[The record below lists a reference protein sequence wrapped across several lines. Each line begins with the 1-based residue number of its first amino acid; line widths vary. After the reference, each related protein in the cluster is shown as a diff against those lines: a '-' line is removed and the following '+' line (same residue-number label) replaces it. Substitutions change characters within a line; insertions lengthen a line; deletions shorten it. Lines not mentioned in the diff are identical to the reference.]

1 MRPAQIK
8 VEGDQ
13 QIEMAAA
20 FGVRR
25 RAILA
30 PNSALAINHWLLTII
45 GQIKTVLLLTNS
57 G

>member
-13 QIEMAAA
+13 QIEMTAA

-25 RAILA
+25 RSILA